1 MSRIV
6 KEYSVRRNEI
16 LDAAQRLVFTKG
28 YEQMTIQDIIDDLQI
43 SKGAFYH
50 YFDSKVALLDA
61 LIDRTFQQAVE
72 ILLPIVQ
79 DPVLPALEKLQRFFN
94 TTARWKTSQKEFLL
108 AVMRIWYADENA
120 LVRQKQLVATIDR
133 FAPLM
138 SQIVRQGIHEGVF
151 HTLHPDSMSELMLSM
166 FNSMTDTVTGLLL
179 SDQPPPDALA
189 QLENTTAAYIDALER
204 ILGAPSGSLNLVDTE
219 MLKEWIVSPQE
230 GLSDV
235 RPLSAA

>member
-16 LDAAQRLVFTKG
+16 LDAAQRLVYTKG
-28 YEQMTIQDIIDDLQI
+28 YEQMTIQDILDDLHI

-50 YFDSKVALLDA
+50 YFDFKVALLDA

-79 DPVLPALEKLQRFFN
+79 DPALPALEKLQRFFN
-94 TTARWKTSQKEFLL
+94 STARWKTSQKEFLL

-120 LVRQKQLVATIDR
+120 LVRQKQLVATINR

-151 HTLHPDSMSELMLSM
+151 HTLHPDSMSELLLSM

-179 SDQPPPDALA
+179 SDQPPPDALS

-230 GLSDV
+230 SLRDV

>member
-16 LDAAQRLVFTKG
+16 LDAAQRLVYTKG
-28 YEQMTIQDIIDDLQI
+28 YEQMTIQDLLDDLHI

-61 LIDRTFQQAVE
+61 LIDRTFQQAVD

-79 DPVLPALEKLQRFFN
+79 DPALPALEKLQRFFN
-94 TTARWKTSQKEFLL
+94 STARWKTSQKEFLL

-179 SDQPPPDALA
+179 SDQPPPDALS

-219 MLKEWIVSPQE
+219 MLKEWIISPQE
-230 GLSDV
+230 SLSDV
-235 RPLSAA
+235 KPLSAA